1 MHAYALPESLKQ
13 SVLRRTGKEH
23 PFDRIDGRRTA
34 LLVVDMQ
41 NYFCAPGYQ
50 GEVPMAREIVPAI
63 NRLAA
68 AMRSAGGHVVWVTAG
83 SDGTAESWS
92 VYYDHLLT
100 PERRAGRLETL
111 SGSHEGNRIYAGLDV
126 AADDGQIVKTR
137 FSAFVR
143 GSSNIDDHLRARGV
157 DTVVVAGTTTDVC
170 CDSTAR
176 DASMFNYKTI
186 MAADANAT
194 YSDEQHNAALAAFYN
209 VFGDVLTVDGVID
222 ALRA

>member
-1 MHAYALPESLKQ
+1 VHAFALPEPLKE
-13 SVLRRTGKEH
+13 SVRRRTGKEH

-50 GEVPMAREIVPAI
+50 GEVPLAREIVPAI
-63 NRLAA
+63 NRLASA
-68 AMRSAGGHVVWVTAG
+68 IREAGGQVVWVNAS

-100 PERRAGRLETL
+100 PERRTGRLATL
-111 SGSHEGNRIYAGLDV
+111 SESHGGHRIYAGLEV
-126 AADDGQIVKTR
+126 APEDGQIVKKR
-137 FSAFVR
+137 FSAFVE
-143 GSSNIDDHLRARGV
+143 GSSEIDAYLKARAI

-176 DASMFNYKTI
+176 DASMFNYKVI

-194 YSDEQHNAALAAFYN
+194 YSDAQHNAALAAFYN
-209 VFGDVLTVDGVID
+209 VFGDVLTVDQVIA